1 MCRNICLSLT
11 HNLKHGPKCNILKWC
26 CRSTLLQQGIISFKR
41 YLIFYFLTNFFC
53 FWSSWL
59 KLSLNFREFNLNI
72 NQLLNSVI
80 WTKLLIFHA
89 HLRLHKLVW
98 GCKAPYKRWF
108 RNHLWPRALFGVW
121 NEYSRKILFCAVVHK
136 IKSSSPGCLQLPS
149 EAESSSSTRQHERN
163 KTL

>member
-11 HNLKHGPKCNILKWC
+11 RHLKHGLKCNILKWC
-26 CRSTLLQQGIISFKR
+26 CCSTLLQQGNIFFKHC
-41 YLIFYFLTNFFC
+41 LFFCFLTNFLC

-80 WTKLLIFHA
+80 WTKWLIFHA

-108 RNHLWPRALFGVW
+108 RNHLGPRTPFGVW
-121 NEYSRKILFCAVVHK
+121 NEYSQKMCCCAQNKIQFSWVFVIAFWSW
-136 IKSSSPGCLQLPS
+136 IQW
-149 EAESSSSTRQHERN
+149 
-163 KTL
+163 